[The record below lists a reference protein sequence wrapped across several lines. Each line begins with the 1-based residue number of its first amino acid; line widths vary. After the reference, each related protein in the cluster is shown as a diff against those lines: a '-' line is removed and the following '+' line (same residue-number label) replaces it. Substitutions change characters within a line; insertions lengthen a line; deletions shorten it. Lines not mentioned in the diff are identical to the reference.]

1 MVESSLD
8 YIACCGW
15 PKAHALPSA
24 PRYLYIRCTKLITT
38 SPNTG
43 DWVAFLQEIP
53 SVNGTPQILADRK
66 AVVFGVAN
74 RWSIAWAVAKR
85 MAEAGAEVLMTYQDD
100 RFAEKVLAMAGEVPN
115 CSARKC
121 DLTKL
126 EDVNSIYNG
135 IEDDWGGM
143 DILVHSVAYALREDL
158 DGRFSDTQAEG
169 FRIAHEVSAYTLVA
183 AARGARELMER
194 RGGGSIMAMSYH
206 GSERVIPNYNIM
218 GVAKASLEACVRYL
232 AADLGPSSI
241 RVNALSP
248 GPISTSAA
256 RGIAGFTSML
266 QYARDRAPMR
276 RNTDTEEVADAAL
289 FLASDLSRGITGEV
303 IHVDCGYH
311 ITGL

>member
-1 MVESSLD
+1 MND
-8 YIACCGW
+8 
-15 PKAHALPSA
+15 
-24 PRYLYIRCTKLITT
+24 
-38 SPNTG
+38 
-43 DWVAFLQEIP
+43 IP
-53 SVNGTPQILADRK
+53 QLLAGRM

-85 MAEAGAEVLMTYQDD
+85 FAEGGAKVLMTYQDE
-100 RFAEKVLAMAGEVPN
+100 RFADKVLAMAGEVPN
-115 CSARKC
+115 CQALKC
-121 DLTKL
+121 DLTRP
-126 EDVNSIYNG
+126 EDVDSVYSV
-135 IEDDWGGM
+135 IEEEWGGL

-158 DGRFSDTQAEG
+158 DGRFSDTSAEG
-169 FRIAHEVSAYTLVA
+169 FRIAHEISAYTLVA
-183 AARGARELMER
+183 AARGARELMDK
-194 RGGGSIMAMSYH
+194 RGGGSVMAMTYH

-232 AADLGPSSI
+232 ASDLGPNGI

-276 RNTDTEEVADAAL
+276 RNTDTDEVADAAL
-289 FLASDLSRGITGEV
+289 FLASDLARGITGEV

-311 ITGL
+311 ITGM

>member
-1 MVESSLD
+1 MND
-8 YIACCGW
+8 
-15 PKAHALPSA
+15 
-24 PRYLYIRCTKLITT
+24 
-38 SPNTG
+38 
-43 DWVAFLQEIP
+43 IP
-53 SVNGTPQILADRK
+53 QLLAGRM

-85 MAEAGAEVLMTYQDD
+85 FAETGAKVLMTYQDE
-100 RFAEKVLAMAGEVPN
+100 RFADKVLAMAGEVPN
-115 CSARKC
+115 CQALKC
-121 DLTKL
+121 DLTRP
-126 EDVNSIYNG
+126 EDVEVIFNG
-135 IEDDWGGM
+135 IDENWGGL

-158 DGRFSDTQAEG
+158 DGRFSDTSAEG
-169 FRIAHEVSAYTLVA
+169 FRIAHEISAYTLVA
-183 AARGARELMER
+183 AARGARELMEK
-194 RGGGSIMAMSYH
+194 RGGGSIMAMTYH

-232 AADLGPSSI
+232 ASDLGPNGI

-289 FLASDLSRGITGEV
+289 FLASDLARGITGEV

-311 ITGL
+311 ITGM

>member
-1 MVESSLD
+1 MPLYSQS
-8 YIACCGW
+8 YHYHSF
-15 PKAHALPSA
+15 PKYRGMGL
-24 PRYLYIRCTKLITT
+24 
-38 SPNTG
+38 
-43 DWVAFLQEIP
+43 FLKEIFSVSEIP
-53 SVNGTPQILADRK
+53 QLLAGRMA
-66 AVVFGVAN
+66 AVYGVAN

-85 MAEAGAEVLMTYQDD
+85 LAEAGAKVLMTYQDE
-100 RFAEKVLAMAGEVPN
+100 RFADKVIAMAGEVPN
-115 CSARKC
+115 CQALKC
-121 DLTKL
+121 DLTKP
-126 EDVNSIYNG
+126 EDVDSIYSR
-135 IEDDWGGM
+135 IEEDWGGL

-158 DGRFSDTQAEG
+158 DGRFSDTSAEG
-169 FRIAHEVSAYTLVA
+169 FRIAHEISAYTLVA
-183 AARGARELMER
+183 AARGARELMEK
-194 RGGGSIMAMSYH
+194 RGGGSIMAMTYH

-232 AADLGPSSI
+232 ASDLGPGGI

-289 FLASDLSRGITGEV
+289 FLASDLARGITGEV

-311 ITGL
+311 ITGM